1 MKILTMP
8 KEVRKSLGDPVSEAL
23 LHFMTDAIE
32 IKDSRIE
39 DKIDKR
45 ISEAEIKMMKWL
57 FAQTILIVMTIIA
70 VAKFF

>member
-8 KEVRKSLGDPVSEAL
+8 TAVRESLGDPVSEAL

-32 IKDSRIE
+32 MEDNRIE

-57 FAQTILIVMTIIA
+57 FGQTIFIVMTIIA
-70 VAKFF
+70 AAKFF